1 LREPDLGISDGHHGR
16 IGVSL
21 EQGACRK
28 FQVSA
33 CKGPG
38 VSLTTSATYTMAGIG
53 MDLLSSLKN
62 LKLGGT

>member
-1 LREPDLGISDGHHGR
+1 LREPDLGIPDGHHWR

-38 VSLTTSATYTMAGIG
+38 VSLTTSATYTAGIG
-53 MDLLSSLKN
+53 MDLLSSLQN

>member
-1 LREPDLGISDGHHGR
+1 LREPDLVAPDGRNER

-38 VSLTTSATYTMAGIG
+38 VSLTTLATYTTAGIG
-53 MDLLSSLKN
+53 MDLLSSLQN